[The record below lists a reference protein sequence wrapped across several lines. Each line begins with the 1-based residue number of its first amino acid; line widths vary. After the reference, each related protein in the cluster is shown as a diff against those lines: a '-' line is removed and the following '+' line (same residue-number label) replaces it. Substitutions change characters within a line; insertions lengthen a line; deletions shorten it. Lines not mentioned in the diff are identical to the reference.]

1 MSTGKY
7 WRGGMVCKHVQFI
20 FYLRVK
26 PSNHVRLSIND
37 TCKAG
42 RKDDYDNKLRE
53 HYNLPKK
60 SI

>member
-1 MSTGKY
+1 
-7 WRGGMVCKHVQFI
+7 MVCKHVQFI

-42 RKDDYDNKLRE
+42 RKDDYDNTLRE